1 MRKCPAP
8 WGLFA
13 RRPALHQAAPRRP
26 GLRRLLAGGLW
37 LALAGS
43 MPASAWAADDWVVGQ
58 IGPFTGLPSPD
69 APDIQA
75 GAKAYFEQI
84 NKAGGVQGRRI
95 SLFTLDDQF
104 NADGFKAALPKAL
117 ENRPIALI
125 SPVGSAALSTL
136 IKERLLDNANLV
148 VINAVPGAD
157 SLRNP
162 GHPKLFHIR
171 ASDRQQYARM
181 LEHGRTLGMS
191 TVQVLYQELP
201 IGQQGLA
208 ALKEMAPGYGY
219 TRVEGTQSKHDDAQL
234 ANAAK
239 DVRAADAQ
247 SVIVIGSPKFMAD
260 AVKQLR
266 DAGYS
271 RSIMALSYLSAPLLV
286 KVAGEAAARGVGI
299 AQTFPNPN
307 GRGLPLQADFQA
319 TMARYAP
326 DIKTYTAFH
335 LEGYLSARVL
345 VEALRRSRGN
355 ASPEA
360 LMDALHS
367 AGDQDFGGFRVNFSK
382 GNAGSQWVDMSV
394 VDATGKL
401 RY

>member
-1 MRKCPAP
+1 MRLCPALS
-8 WGLFA
+8 GLFA
-13 RRPALHQAAPRRP
+13 RSGPRCHAKPLRPQRR
-26 GLRRLLAGGLW
+26 GL
-37 LALAGS
+37 LALALGACLTS
-43 MPASAWAADDWVVGQ
+43 VLPGPALAAEDWVVGQ

-75 GAKAYFEQI
+75 GAKAYFDQV
-84 NKAGGVQGRRI
+84 NKAGGVQGRRF

-117 ENRPIALI
+117 DNRPIALI

-136 IKERLLDNANLV
+136 IKERLLDSANLV

-171 ASDRQQYARM
+171 ASDRDQYARM
-181 LEHGRTLGMS
+181 LEHGRTLGV
-191 TVQVLYQELP
+191 TTLHVLYQELP

-208 ALKEMAPGYGY
+208 AIKEMAPGYGY
-219 TRVEGTQSKHDDAQL
+219 TRAEGSQSKHDEASL
-234 ANAAK
+234 SAAAK
-239 DVRAADAQ
+239 EVRGADAQ
-247 SVIVIGSPKFMAD
+247 SVIVVGSPKFMAD
-260 AVKQLR
+260 AIKQLR
-266 DAGYS
+266 DAGYN
-271 RSIMALSYLSAPLLV
+271 RSILALSYLSAPLLV
-286 KVAGEAAARGVGI
+286 KVAGEAGARGVGI
-299 AQTFPNPN
+299 AQTYPNPN
-307 GRGLPLQADFQA
+307 GRGLPLQAEFQA
-319 TMARYAP
+319 TMARHAP
-326 DIKTYTAFH
+326 EVKTYTAFH

-360 LMDALHS
+360 LSEALRS
-367 AGDQDFGGFRVNFSK
+367 AGEQDFGGFRVNFSR
-382 GNAGSQWVDMSV
+382 GNTGSKWTEMSV
-394 VDATGKL
+394 IDATGKL